1 MKRRRTAEPA
11 HRSADTKGGSS
22 LAKGPVAIVGLL
34 LLAYG
39 VLALIFGDA
48 NFDASPLDGDV
59 QGEPFLGILGNG
71 WTNLLF
77 AGAGALL
84 LLAAPLHLAAKGVSL
99 FVGLV
104 LGAASSIALW
114 YGDDVAGI
122 FAADGPTTLAWGAPA
137 AILLVLAL
145 LPRTRGR
152 RRKEVVEER
161 PVAHDRDHV
170 RDEGRSDRDEGRF
183 GRDEGRSDRDEERF
197 GRGEGRSDRDEGRS
211 NRDEGRSDRDEG
223 RHLSSDEEERIRRD
237 ERDRMGG
244 GGPRP

>member
-161 PVAHDRDHV
+161 PVAPGRDHV

-183 GRDEGRSDRDEERF
+183 GRDEGRSDRDEGRF
-197 GRGEGRSDRDEGRS
+197 G
-211 NRDEGRSDRDEG
+211 RDEGRSDRDEE

>member
-1 MKRRRTAEPA
+1 
-11 HRSADTKGGSS
+11 
-22 LAKGPVAIVGLL
+22 
-34 LLAYG
+34 
-39 VLALIFGDA
+39 
-48 NFDASPLDGDV
+48 DGDV

-161 PVAHDRDHV
+161 PVAPGRDHV

-183 GRDEGRSDRDEERF
+183 GRDEGRF
-197 GRGEGRSDRDEGRS
+197 G
-211 NRDEGRSDRDEG
+211 RDEGRSDRDEG
-223 RHLSSDEEERIRRD
+223 RFGRDEGRSDRGEERFGRDEGRSDRDEERFGRDEGRSDRDEERHLSSDEEERIRRD

>member
-1 MKRRRTAEPA
+1 MKRRRTANPA

-161 PVAHDRDHV
+161 PVAPDRDHV
-170 RDEGRSDRDEGRF
+170 RDEGRVGRDEGRFGRDEGRSDRDEGRF
-183 GRDEGRSDRDEERF
+183 GRDEGRSDRDEER
-197 GRGEGRSDRDEGRS
+197 
-211 NRDEGRSDRDEG
+211 
-223 RHLSSDEEERIRRD
+223 HLSSDEEERIRRD

>member
-1 MKRRRTAEPA
+1 MKRRRTADGPHRPA
-11 HRSADTKGGSS
+11 GREGGRS

-39 VLALIFGDA
+39 VLALIFGSTD
-48 NFDASPLDGDV
+48 FDASPIDGDV

-77 AGAGALL
+77 AASGALL
-84 LLAAPLHLAAKGVSL
+84 LLGAPLHWGAKSL
-99 FVGLV
+99 SLLVGLV

-114 YGDDVAGI
+114 YGDDVFGI

-152 RRKEVVEER
+152 RRNEVVEER
-161 PVAHDRDHV
+161 PVAADRDRDRDH
-170 RDEGRSDRDEGRF
+170 
-183 GRDEGRSDRDEERF
+183 GRDEGRSGRDDERYVDR
-197 GRGEGRSDRDEGRS
+197 
-211 NRDEGRSDRDEG
+211 
-223 RHLSSDEEERIRRD
+223 EERIRRD

-244 GGPRP
+244 RPRS